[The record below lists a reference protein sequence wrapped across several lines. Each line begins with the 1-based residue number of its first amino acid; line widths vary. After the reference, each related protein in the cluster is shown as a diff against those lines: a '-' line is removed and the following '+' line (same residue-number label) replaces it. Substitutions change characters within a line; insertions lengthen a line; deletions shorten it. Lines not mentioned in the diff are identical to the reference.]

1 MRFACLVL
9 LSGLSLAAW
18 AQGDAQGDELGARYW
33 YSEGRTT
40 RSHNAQFADPRVG
53 NPTSVLTWTDLTA
66 HAVELHGRKNFVGG
80 RYGGWYVKGYAGVGS
95 ITSGSLRDEDFNR
108 DQSTSSDT
116 TSTVKGDS
124 LSYASVDVGTDLWR
138 SSKGRAGVFA
148 GYHFWREYVDA
159 YGIVKTVPPVG
170 RTAPDS
176 LLVISNEVT
185 WQSLRLGFAGQWD
198 VSAPTRIL
206 LDAAFV
212 PFAHAR
218 DEDSHWLR
226 QSPSDLGPAP
236 NIHSNGDGYGFQLDL
251 ELRHLVQR
259 DWEIGAGL
267 RYWWLRARD
276 GEHTQAGFNLQLL
289 ELESQRFGLLLS
301 LARRW

>member
-66 HAVELHGRKNFVGG
+66 HAGELHGRKNFVGG

-116 TSTVKGDS
+116 ASTVKGDS
-124 LSYASVDVGTDLWR
+124 LSYVSVDVGTDLWR

-276 GEHTQAGFNLQLL
+276 GEHMQAGFNLQLL